1 MRCSRCHAENPAG
14 MRFCGQCAA
23 PLGGACPS
31 CGAANPPENRFCGNC
46 AAPLDAYRAPGF
58 AEAAQVAPSLAAV
71 PAHIGEMKQVTV
83 LFCDIVGST
92 ALAER
97 LGAEAMHDLVNRFLE
112 VSIAEVRR
120 YDGAVPQFAGDGFMA
135 VFGAPRT
142 YEDHVRRALLA
153 ALGIQRALS
162 GEVSAADR
170 GGFDLPVRIGIHTG
184 PVVFGPIGGN
194 FGLDTAIGDTANVAS
209 RLQAAAEPG
218 TIVLSETTRLSAQSY
233 ARLEQ
238 VGPLALKGKAEAI
251 LAYRLLGVSRRAAR
265 DGVMPERTTS
275 FVDRGGEVAAL
286 ESFVDQ
292 AENGRGR
299 AVGIVGEPGIGKSRI
314 VDEIRRR
321 LAPGRFTW
329 VEGRCLSY
337 GAVIPYLLILDLLRG
352 NCGIVETDTPEQ
364 ITEKVRDAL
373 RAVGMDPEQNS
384 QFLLH
389 VLGIK
394 GFDDPPAA
402 LRPETVK
409 QKTFEV
415 FRQLAVNGSQQRP
428 LILVLEDLHWVDT
441 LSAELAGFLAESI
454 ADARIL
460 ILATYRPEFRPPWID
475 KSYAGQIP
483 LQPLGSDDSL
493 HVVRSVL
500 GQEPPAG
507 PVAEEIVAKADGN
520 PLFLEQLA
528 LHAGEAKSSRSEL
541 MVPTTIH
548 DVVMARIDR
557 LPNESKQLLQTA
569 AVIGREFSLRLLR
582 TVCQHHGALEA
593 LLRELCRLEFLYERA
608 EVEGTIYVFRHALT
622 QETAYGS
629 LLERHRRAYHGAVGE
644 ALEEL
649 YRGRTDE
656 VAELLAVHFGRSHD
670 AEKSVD
676 YAILAAEKSQ
686 RRWANSEALAY
697 FDDALR
703 LLDSMADT
711 QPNRLRRIDAVLQQA
726 EVKFALG
733 RHTEHIEALEGI
745 RKSVDQT
752 DDPRRRATWHYWTG
766 FLHSLTG
773 GRSEVAIE
781 HCSEAAAIAAMAGL
795 DEINAFA
802 TSCLALAHV
811 FAGGF
816 HEALA
821 AGERAVASFE
831 SRGNLWWAS
840 RTLWHLS
847 LAANALGRWDTSLRY
862 CRRALDH
869 GTALKDLRLE
879 AAGWRCMAS
888 AYIQQGDLKRG
899 LECCDE
905 ALALAP
911 IPYDV
916 AHATAVHGYGQI
928 KSGRVDAGIMELA
941 EAVAWFKSFE
951 LRQPYLRCALWL
963 AEGYLFQGRHASA
976 RPLIADVL
984 DMSRETGYRHLEGL
998 ACWLMGD
1005 CLRLE
1010 ASAGAEDC
1018 VEIAM
1023 RIFEQVGARND
1034 LARAMVTRA
1043 ALRQAAGD
1051 INAARALIDQACEI
1065 FGALGTSG
1073 EIDRTKLAVAA
1084 LNASSPTR
1092 PDATGL

>member
-23 PLGGACPS
+23 PLGTACPS
-31 CGAANPPENRFCGNC
+31 CGAANPPENRFCGSC
-46 AAPLDAYRAPGF
+46 AAPIDADRSPGF
-58 AEAAQVAPSLAAV
+58 AEPASSAPSLAAA
-71 PAHIGEMKQVTV
+71 PAHSGEMKQVSV

-97 LGAEAMHDLVNRFLE
+97 LGAEAMRDLVNRFLE
-112 VSIAEVRR
+112 ISIAEVRR
-120 YDGAVPQFAGDGFMA
+120 YDGTVPQFAGDGFMA

-153 ALGIQRALS
+153 ALGIRRAL
-162 GEVSAADR
+162 GDEGGAADR
-170 GGFDLPVRIGIHTG
+170 GLDLPVRIGIHSG

-194 FGLDTAIGDTANVAS
+194 FGMDTAIGDTANLAA
-209 RLQAAAEPG
+209 RLQQAAEPG
-218 TIVLSETTRLSAQSY
+218 KILVSETTWLSAQRY
-233 ARLEQ
+233 ARVDP
-238 VGPLALKGKAEAI
+238 VGPLTLKGKTEPI
-251 LAYRLLGVSRRAAR
+251 PAYRLLGVSHWRAAR

-275 FVDRGGEVAAL
+275 FVDRVNEVAAL

-292 AENGRGR
+292 AENGHGR
-299 AVGIVGEPGIGKSRI
+299 AIGIVGEPGIGKSRI
-314 VDEIRRR
+314 IDQVRRG
-321 LAPGRFTW
+321 LPLGRFTW

-337 GAVIPYLLILDLLRG
+337 GTVIPYLLVLDLLRS
-352 NCGIVETDTPEQ
+352 NCGIIETDTPEE
-364 ITEKVRDAL
+364 ITEKVSAGL
-373 RAVGMDPEQNS
+373 RAVGMNPDQDS

-394 GFDDPPAA
+394 GVNDPPAL
-402 LRPETVK
+402 LRPEAVK

-415 FRQLAVNGSQQRP
+415 FRQLAVNGSQRRP

-441 LSAELAGFLAESI
+441 LSAEFAGFLAESI

-460 ILATYRPEFRPPWID
+460 ILATYRPEFRPPWIG

-483 LQPLGSDDSL
+483 LQPLSPDDSL
-493 HVVRSVL
+493 HVVRSVM
-500 GQEPPAG
+500 GAAPPAE
-507 PVAEEIVAKADGN
+507 PVTEEIVAKADGN

-528 LHAGEAKSSRSEL
+528 LHAGEAKSHRSEL
-541 MVPTTIH
+541 MVPNTIH

-557 LPNESKQLLQTA
+557 LPEQAKRLLQIA
-569 AVIGREFSLRLLR
+569 AVIGREFPLRLLR
-582 TVCQHHGALEA
+582 AVWEGPIEDQ
-593 LLRELCRLEFLYERA
+593 LRELARLEFVYERV
-608 EVEGTIYVFRHALT
+608 EVEGATYVFRHALT

-629 LLERHRRAYHGAVGE
+629 LLERHRRVYHGAVGQ

-656 VAELLAVHFGRSHD
+656 VAELLAVHFGRSDD

-676 YAILAAEKSQ
+676 CAILAAEKSQ

-703 LLDSMADT
+703 RLDAMPDT
-711 QPNRLRRIDAVLQQA
+711 KPNRLRRIDAVLQQA

-733 RHTEHIEALEGI
+733 RHTEHIEALDGI
-745 RKSVDQT
+745 RRIVDQT

-766 FLHSLTG
+766 FLHGLTG
-773 GRSEVAIE
+773 GRPEVAIA

-802 TSCLALAHV
+802 TSCLTLAHV
-811 FAGGF
+811 FTGGF
-816 HEALA
+816 HDALA

-847 LAANALGRWDTSLRY
+847 LAANALGQWETSLRY

-888 AYIQQGDLKRG
+888 AYLQQGDLKRG

-916 AHATAVHGYGQI
+916 ANATAVHGYALI
-928 KSGRVDAGIMELA
+928 KFGRFDAGISELA
-941 EAVAWFKSFE
+941 EAVAWFKNFE
-951 LRQPYLRCALWL
+951 LRQPYLRYSLWL
-963 AEGYLFQGRHASA
+963 AEGHLLHGDLASA
-976 RPLIADVL
+976 RPLIDEVL
-984 DMSRETGYRHLEGL
+984 NTSRETGYRHLEGL
-998 ACWLMGD
+998 ACWLMAD
-1005 CLRLE
+1005 CLRRE
-1010 ASAGAEDC
+1010 ASAAAGDC
-1018 VEIAM
+1018 VETAM

-1034 LARAMVTRA
+1034 LARAIVTRA

-1051 INAARALIDQACEI
+1051 INTARALIDQACEV
-1065 FGALGTSG
+1065 FGALGTIG
-1073 EIDRTKLAVAA
+1073 EIDRAKSAVAA
-1084 LNASSPTR
+1084 LSDSSPTR
-1092 PDATGL
+1092 PDTTRL